1 VGVSCVCVCVRV
13 RVHAVVWNAPMPSGA
28 CWTRMGWSASQAVA
42 VRDTVAH
49 TNNGT
54 VTGGIS
60 VTLRPNAT
68 ALLKLTPA

>member
-1 VGVSCVCVCVRV
+1 
-13 RVHAVVWNAPMPSGA
+13 MPSGA